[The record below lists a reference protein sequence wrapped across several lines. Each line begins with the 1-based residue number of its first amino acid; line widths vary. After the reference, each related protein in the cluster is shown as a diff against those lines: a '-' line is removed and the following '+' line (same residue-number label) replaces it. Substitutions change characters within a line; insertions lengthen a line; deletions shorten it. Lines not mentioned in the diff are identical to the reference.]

1 MPDDR
6 SAPVP
11 RSAPPRDPSR
21 PSLREIAERSAA
33 AMPRSQRPGG
43 TAGGARGQASRPA
56 RPRDDENTGYV
67 EVGELRSLFLASGA
81 KATDPTAGP
90 AREEPAREEDDAT
103 RVVASVP
110 PASQTSLA
118 YARSEPPG
126 RAARVATSPRASGLV
141 LGAAIALIGIGGS
154 ALWVVRTSAARAGAA
169 QTAVERAPATV
180 ASIEPGAP
188 AATEPMAPPVAAHA
202 TAPEA
207 EPGVEPPAA
216 PGAAAPTSTGD
227 GVVTLALVDVPGT
240 RPHGAPGAGAN
251 NPPAAPRANATA
263 AGASRAPTSKPSDL
277 AAAIAA
283 AAAGPAATAATPAPI
298 AAPAPPA
305 STAKAAATGGEQPS
319 QAAVR
324 ASISAVKGAA
334 KACIAD
340 ADDTSRAQITFAP
353 SGTVTQV
360 VVSGWAA
367 EAGVGG
373 CVKNALKTARVEPF
387 SGPPFTVG
395 VTLRP

>member
-11 RSAPPRDPSR
+11 RSAPPPRDPSR

-43 TAGGARGQASRPA
+43 TAGGARSPASRPV
-56 RPRDDENTGYV
+56 RPRDDDNTGYV
-67 EVGELRSLFLASGA
+67 EVGELRSLFLASA
-81 KATDPTAGP
+81 ASATDPTAGP
-90 AREEPAREEDDAT
+90 AREEAAREDDAT
-103 RVVASVP
+103 RGLASVA
-110 PASQTSLA
+110 PASQTGLA
-118 YARSEPPG
+118 YARSEPPARPAQAATG
-126 RAARVATSPRASGLV
+126 RRPSGVL

-154 ALWVVRTSAARAGAA
+154 ALWVVRTSAARASAG
-169 QTAVERAPATV
+169 QTAVERAPA
-180 ASIEPGAP
+180 AAAAIEPGAP
-188 AATEPMAPPVAAHA
+188 VGAEAMPPALDARA
-202 TAPEA
+202 SGPEA
-207 EPGVEPPAA
+207 APGVEPPAA
-216 PGAAAPTSTGD
+216 APTPAGE

-240 RPHGAPGAGAN
+240 RPRGAPGAGTI
-251 NPPAAPRANATA
+251 NPPAAPRSNATA
-263 AGASRAPTSKPSDL
+263 AAAPRAPASKPSDL